1 MKIRDEMIFTMILL
15 SALSPQHYP
24 LLLLLPHPASLLLP
38 APLTGFGN
46 PFSPP
51 ESSPSLSFPSALF
64 FMWFDMALETIQTD
78 SIV

>member
-1 MKIRDEMIFTMILL
+1 MENEHLKIRNELIFTMILL

-24 LLLLLPHPASLLLP
+24 LILLLLLLPHPASLLLP

-51 ESSPSLSFPSALF
+51 QSSPSLPFPSALF
-64 FMWFDMALETIQTD
+64 
-78 SIV
+78 VG